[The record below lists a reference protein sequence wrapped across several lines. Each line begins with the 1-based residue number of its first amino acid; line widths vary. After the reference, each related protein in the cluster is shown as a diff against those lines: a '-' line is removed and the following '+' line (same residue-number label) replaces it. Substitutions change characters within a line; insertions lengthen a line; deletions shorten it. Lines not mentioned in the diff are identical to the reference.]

1 MGIFDRMGRVIS
13 SNVNSLLDRAED
25 PKKLLELN
33 LADMDEQLKR
43 GQEEVI
49 AAVAGEKQLRKKVDE
64 LTSEQ
69 AKWEKRAELA
79 LKSGDEALAR
89 EPYERVEGSPKR
101 NGFKLVS
108 LPGLWGRMTLRRPVV
123 RAGTLRLRLLEA
135 LKAGGR
141 RLRDVLAVRFWL
153 RGASTAAVAEEL
165 REVIGA
171 RMSKS
176 TVSTLSNALEPVIRD
191 WETRPVP
198 ADIRYLFLDALYLP
212 VRRPGFTKDQAL
224 LLALGVDSQDRR
236 HVLAFALGDRES
248 KDSWT
253 SLLKDLLARGLDR
266 ALAAL
271 QAILAEPAANRGR
284 AAERVRFIVRRV
296 AETACSLLP
305 ELTVLFRVKATSPAT
320 ESAVERRRAFDRA
333 VARLIAEGQA
343 DGELSTAIEP
353 GLATRLIFGTSNSIV
368 EWYRPGGALKPAQ
381 LAAAIEALLFEGLG
395 PAKS

>member
-1 MGIFDRMGRVIS
+1 VEVRKPYDIDSLTDVALRVFAERGYDGATMDDVARAAGI
-13 SNVNSLLDRAED
+13 
-25 PKKLLELN
+25 
-33 LADMDEQLKR
+33 
-43 GQEEVI
+43 
-49 AAVAGEKQLRKKVDE
+49 
-64 LTSEQ
+64 T
-69 AKWEKRAELA
+69 
-79 LKSGDEALAR
+79 
-89 EPYERVEGSPKR
+89 
-101 NGFKLVS
+101 
-108 LPGLWGRMTLRRPVV
+108 
-123 RAGTLRLRLLEA
+123 
-135 LKAGGR
+135 KAG
-141 RLRDVLAVRFWL
+141 
-153 RGASTAAVAEEL
+153 
-165 REVIGA
+165 I
-171 RMSKS
+171 
-176 TVSTLSNALEPVIRD
+176 
-191 WETRPVP
+191 
-198 ADIRYLFLDALYLP
+198 YH
-212 VRRPGFTKDQAL
+212 
-224 LLALGVDSQDRR
+224 
-236 HVLAFALGDRES
+236 HVTGKEA
-248 KDSWT
+248 
-253 SLLKDLLARGLDR
+253 LLARGLDR